1 MTHKSWAIEYESFL
15 FRKWAINISFI
26 FIITGHLPDSSL
38 FKYKKCFRNGSPQ
51 FHALEK
57 ILKFRG
63 FRQTLRS
70 FAVIVPN
77 ALFLTLT
84 LELAENSLGTIGIK
98 AWKPTCPIFVQL
110 FSDCPTQILGR
121 CFHGYNFL
129 ENSENFDFLSLWSEK
144 SRSMFHCPIN
154 CPVPCSSPPSRF
166 IRLGQN
172 QDWIMLAQRDMT
184 PVTWSK
190 KYRETRYSLHHVI
203 S

>member
-1 MTHKSWAIEYESFL
+1 MSHFYLGNGQLIYRSFL
-15 FRKWAINISFI
+15 LLPDIYRIHPFSNIKQCFRK
-26 FIITGHLPDSSL
+26 
-38 FKYKKCFRNGSPQ
+38 GSPK

-154 CPVPCSSPPSRF
+154 CPVPCSVPH
-166 IRLGQN
+166 
-172 QDWIMLAQRDMT
+172 RDLLDLIKIKIG
-184 PVTWSK
+184 SC
-190 KYRETRYSLHHVI
+190 
-203 S
+203 

>member
-1 MTHKSWAIEYESFL
+1 MVHPNFTLW
-15 FRKWAINISFI
+15 
-26 FIITGHLPDSSL
+26 
-38 FKYKKCFRNGSPQ
+38 KKFWN
-51 FHALEK
+51 
-57 ILKFRG
+57 FRG

-77 ALFLTLT
+77 ALFLTLI